1 MNNFVIYIEHF
12 LIYNVLFK
20 IYKLHFFVYDVIFL
34 TIYDTH
40 TMYGACYL
48 SFLLPYE
55 KENEAQYKTCTR
67 AT

>member
-1 MNNFVIYIEHF
+1 MYFLKFINYI
-12 LIYNVLFK
+12 
-20 IYKLHFFVYDVIFL
+20 FFVYDVIFL

-40 TMYGACYL
+40 TMYGERYL